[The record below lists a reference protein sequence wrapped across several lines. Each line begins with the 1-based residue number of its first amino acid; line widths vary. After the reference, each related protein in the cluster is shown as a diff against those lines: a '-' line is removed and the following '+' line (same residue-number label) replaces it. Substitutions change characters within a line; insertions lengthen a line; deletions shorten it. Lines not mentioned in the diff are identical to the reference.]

1 MQSPTMLHWHDC
13 GSYSP
18 QNCSR
23 PSWMVWKKRLP
34 GDKVAVLI
42 SNLAEEPQDVRVMW
56 WQVGSACRAGVSC
69 TLRDV
74 FAHNDLAADA
84 SGGFVARALP
94 PHDSRMLVVGAP
106 S

>member
-1 MQSPTMLHWHDC
+1 MLHWRDC

-56 WQVGSACRAGVSC
+56 WQVGSACRAGV
-69 TLRDV
+69 
-74 FAHNDLAADA
+74 ALALLIAPQNKQH
-84 SGGFVARALP
+84 SQILP
-94 PHDSRMLVVGAP
+94 IFF
-106 S
+106 